1 MRVTIYH
8 NPRCSKSRA
17 ALALIEE
24 KGIKPKIVEYLVD
37 PPSAGELKR
46 VLKMLGFRPGD
57 ILRSKEAREAG
68 IDPARLDDDDL
79 IRKMVETPIVIE
91 RPIVVADTKARLG
104 RPPERILEIL

>member
-17 ALALIEE
+17 ALALIE
-24 KGIKPKIVEYLVD
+24 KKRIKPKIVEYLVD

-46 VLKMLGFRPGD
+46 VLKMLGVRPVD
-57 ILRSKEAREAG
+57 ILRGKEAREAG